1 LISTTTNHLLPAAA
15 LGGGKDSKSALHLTQ
30 QRLTACCRFCHD
42 QMQAFKY
49 VSARRFPPLSAW
61 HSEVFYG
68 SHCDAQQRS
77 QLSYNRATQVKNE
90 ASCVPQCH
98 VSLHIR
104 RAKGDSIWSCP
115 IDSRMWPLALP
126 RLFPAYAGNGIF
138 YHLLIRITAST
149 KCRVQCLC
157 HRSVCFAHCIGQIAP
172 LEPVCSARSNLALD

>member
-1 LISTTTNHLLPAAA
+1 MISTTTNHLLPAAA

-30 QRLTACCRFCHD
+30 QRLMACFRFCHD

-49 VSARRFPPLSAW
+49 VSARRIPPLSAW

-104 RAKGDSIWSCP
+104 RAKGDSIWSCT

-126 RLFPAYAGNGIF
+126 RLFPAYAGNGTIDQDN
-138 YHLLIRITAST
+138 RINEMPCPVSLSPQ
-149 KCRVQCLC
+149 RLF
-157 HRSVCFAHCIGQIAP
+157 RS
-172 LEPVCSARSNLALD
+172 LYRSNRAPRTGLFGAQQPGT